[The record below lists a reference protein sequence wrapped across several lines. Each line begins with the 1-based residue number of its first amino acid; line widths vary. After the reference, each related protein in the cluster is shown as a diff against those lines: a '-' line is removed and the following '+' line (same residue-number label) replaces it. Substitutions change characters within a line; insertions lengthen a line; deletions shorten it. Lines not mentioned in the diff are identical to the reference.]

1 MYYFKYMVSLGL
13 SLGKSLEK
21 PPLTQCVCLPSLI
34 QLSHHHLSSVLVGY
48 TIPPP
53 SDLGLPLDHSLPL
66 STTAL
71 LTWALALGYGLAS
84 QAVR

>member
-1 MYYFKYMVSLGL
+1 MLHFCNECVSTLECVFTLL
-13 SLGKSLEK
+13 S
-21 PPLTQCVCLPSLI
+21 VCLPSL
-34 QLSHHHLSSVLVGY
+34 QFSHHHLSSVLVRY